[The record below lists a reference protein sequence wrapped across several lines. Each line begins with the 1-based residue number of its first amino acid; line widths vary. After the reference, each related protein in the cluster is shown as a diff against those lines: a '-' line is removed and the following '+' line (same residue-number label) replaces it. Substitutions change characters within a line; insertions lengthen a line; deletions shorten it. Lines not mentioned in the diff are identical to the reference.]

1 MRFISVKRRFLL
13 FTTIMVLIILLCN
26 IFIIRNIEST
36 FLMALLSIVFYAG
49 FLYAGSA
56 FLDRFILRPLI
67 TINRV
72 TREIAENNLSSRLEF
87 TTEDEFYV
95 LGENMN
101 NMMANLRQIL
111 QENLD
116 AAEKVAKA
124 AQDMSAMAEEANLST
139 QEISNTI
146 DTIAKGN
153 EEQSHHIKQTSL
165 AAQQM
170 AATAQQ
176 VASEAQRASATS
188 SQAAEKAKSG
198 ENIVGQV
205 RTKILHVKET
215 VDDSAEVVKRL
226 GLQSQQIGKIIDV
239 IRGISRQTN
248 LLALNAAIEAARAGE
263 HGRGF
268 SVVADEVRSLAE
280 QTTESA
286 IQIAEMISEIQKET
300 STAVTAM
307 QAGTE
312 AVEEGAELAISAS
325 DTFAEIIASVNQTVH
340 TIQEI
345 AAASQEQA
353 ASSEEMTGT
362 MEGVEVIAGRNA
374 TGAQQV
380 ASATEQQRAT
390 MENLAGSAMA
400 LVDMAEHLTSMVGRF
415 KVIKD
420 FQRCWRVMDCNWIDC
435 PGYQAKEEK
444 CWLIPNTLCRN
455 GVPSGSVMEK
465 RVMCHQCKV
474 FKINTGAATDEE
486 EKDTGSNRRMKIAD
500 LKSRREKIAKD
511 TQTENAVEDQ
521 GFEERSQESSS
532 DLKKVVLEVWSDK
545 QSSETEVAP
554 DSGEREEE

>member
-1 MRFISVKRRFLL
+1 MLILLL
-13 FTTIMVLIILLCN
+13 FN
-26 IFIIRNIEST
+26 IFVIRNIENT
-36 FLMALLSIVFYAG
+36 FLLVFLSSIFFAG
-49 FLYAGSA
+49 FLFAGNT

-72 TREIAENNLSSRLEF
+72 TREIAENNLSSKLEF
-87 TTEDEFYV
+87 TTKDEFYV

-124 AQDMSAMAEEANLST
+124 AQEMSAMAEEANLST

-146 DTIAKGN
+146 DSIAKGN

-176 VASEAQRASATS
+176 VASEAQRASTTS

-198 ENIVGQV
+198 ENIVEQV

-215 VDDSAEVVKRL
+215 VDDSAEVVRRL

-280 QTTESA
+280 QTTEST

-300 STAVTAM
+300 GAAVTAM
-307 QAGTE
+307 QDGTE
-312 AVEEGAELAISAS
+312 VVEEGAELAISTS

-362 MEGVEVIAGRNA
+362 MEGVEAIAGRNA

-400 LVDMAEHLTSMVGRF
+400 LVDMADHLTSMVGRF

-444 CWLIPNTLCRN
+444 CWLIPNTLCQN
-455 GVPSGSVMEK
+455 GVLSGSVMEK

-474 FKINTGAATDEE
+474 FKINTGAATEE
-486 EKDTGSNRRMKIAD
+486 EQEDTDLKRRVKIAD
-500 LKSRREKIAKD
+500 LKIKRRKD
-511 TQTENAVEDQ
+511 KEDSQTANPSKGSGPKGNSLEDD
-521 GFEERSQESSS
+521 SYLNS
-532 DLKKVVLEVWSDK
+532 DAIDRRIDNH
-545 QSSETEVAP
+545 SSEIEVAA
-554 DSGEREEE
+554 DGGEPGEEE